1 MADSD
6 HAVPPAAVSQAA
18 TGTVVVAMP
27 AEIDM
32 SNANGVGSQLYA
44 ALDSGAV
51 LVIADLTGTVYC
63 DSTGMRNLLLA
74 HRNATALGVELRL
87 AVQADQVLRVMELMA
102 IPDIMG
108 VYPTVQAALSAP
120 RN

>member
-1 MADSD
+1 MTDSD
-6 HAVPPAAVSQAA
+6 HAVTPAAAPEDA
-18 TGTVVVAMP
+18 TGTVVVPMP

-32 SNANGVGSQLYA
+32 SNANGVGSLLYA
-44 ALDSGAV
+44 ALESGAV
-51 LVIADLTGTVYC
+51 LIIADLTGTAYC

-87 AVQADQVLRVMELMA
+87 AVHADQLLRVMELMA

>member
-6 HAVPPAAVSQAA
+6 HPATPAAAPPAAS
-18 TGTVVVAMP
+18 GTVVVPMP
-27 AEIDM
+27 AEIDL

-44 ALDSGAV
+44 ALESGAV
-51 LVIADLTGTVYC
+51 VVIADLTGTVYC
-63 DSTGMRNLLLA
+63 DSTGMRNILLA

-87 AVQADQVLRVMELMA
+87 AVHADQLLRVMELMA

-108 VYPTVQAALSAP
+108 VYPTVQAALSTP